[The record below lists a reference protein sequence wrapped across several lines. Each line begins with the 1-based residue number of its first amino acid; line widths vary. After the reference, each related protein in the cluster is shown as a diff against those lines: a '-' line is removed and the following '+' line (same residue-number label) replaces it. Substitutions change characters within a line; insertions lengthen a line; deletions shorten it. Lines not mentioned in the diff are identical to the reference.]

1 MFGLHKFQPC
11 LAQNECLHDSL
22 RRMQCRQP
30 SQKRPLNLVRMYIT
44 KARMLIIL
52 EINKANVNTKVDGRK
67 QGAQAPV
74 QIDTNARIWL
84 LIIRNNVNWKAEILY
99 LLRAR
104 NWRNL
109 MPSPKFVVLGF
120 SGRSIFIDSLKGVL
134 NDKLRRLVKF
144 VPVMCIE
151 FIIW

>member
-1 MFGLHKFQPC
+1 MLWRCKRKMRASNKLSPQYASRMHNQSVVPANYKLFFTEFNNVIKFSDLHKFQPC

-84 LIIRNNVNWKAEILY
+84 LIIRNNVN
-99 LLRAR
+99 
-104 NWRNL
+104 
-109 MPSPKFVVLGF
+109 
-120 SGRSIFIDSLKGVL
+120 
-134 NDKLRRLVKF
+134 
-144 VPVMCIE
+144 
-151 FIIW
+151 

>member
-1 MFGLHKFQPC
+1 
-11 LAQNECLHDSL
+11 
-22 RRMQCRQP
+22 
-30 SQKRPLNLVRMYIT
+30 
-44 KARMLIIL
+44 MLIIL

-104 NWRNL
+104 
-109 MPSPKFVVLGF
+109 K
-120 SGRSIFIDSLKGVL
+120 
-134 NDKLRRLVKF
+134 LVKPYAIPKICGARIHRPLHLHRF
-144 VPVMCIE
+144 FEGCSQWQAPQIGQICTCNVHWIHNLVVRKMFFTCNGVE
-151 FIIW
+151 LHRKSRLRQQRASRL